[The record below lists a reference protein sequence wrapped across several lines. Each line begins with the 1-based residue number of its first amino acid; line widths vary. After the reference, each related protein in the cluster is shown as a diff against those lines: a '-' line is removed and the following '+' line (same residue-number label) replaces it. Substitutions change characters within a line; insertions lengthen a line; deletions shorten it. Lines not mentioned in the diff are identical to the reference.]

1 MIFTDAATIQKIALS
16 STQSW
21 IGQTITLTCKAN
33 GVPKPNITW
42 IKPDRMKIKKIGVM
56 ENMANAFLRTEQ
68 DFGNYTC
75 VAENG
80 VGAVAAAKTLQVQQI
95 SK

>member
-1 MIFTDAATIQKIALS
+1 
-16 STQSW
+16 
-21 IGQTITLTCKAN
+21 
-33 GVPKPNITW
+33 
-42 IKPDRMKIKKIGVM
+42 M